1 MYQLKLT
8 TTESSSPTPG
18 TIYLFSNNESFST
31 PKYLYFQPIVR
42 PLWLVPLKISLQ
54 YQQRIKNCWNANSGN
69 VLMW

>member
-18 TIYLFSNNESFST
+18 TIYLFSNNESFPLPNIYIST
-31 PKYLYFQPIVR
+31 NCSTAMACPAENFTS
-42 PLWLVPLKISLQ
+42 VPTAN
-54 YQQRIKNCWNANSGN
+54 KNCWNANSGN